1 MAGDK
6 HTGVTMK
13 FKIQFVETGSNGEHI
28 TDTVEAVDT
37 NTAIAEFVKRRYGNN
52 TFLQRNLE
60 LSTGTRVYGQVFK
73 RLGTTGGAR
82 SVTNICYFDVD
93 ECE

>member
-1 MAGDK
+1 
-6 HTGVTMK
+6 MK

-28 TDTVEAVDT
+28 TDTVEAVD
-37 NTAIAEFVKRRYGNN
+37 NNAAIATFVKRHYGNN
-52 TFLQRNLE
+52 AFFKFNVE

-73 RLGTTGGAR
+73 RLGKTGGAY
-82 SVTNICYFDVD
+82 SLTNNCYIDAD